1 MVVHIF
7 HNDTLQRM
15 RKVERLPIFNEEKVR
30 LT

>member
-7 HNDTLQRM
+7 HNDTLQGM
-15 RKVERLPIFNEEKVR
+15 RKVERVTIVNEEKVR